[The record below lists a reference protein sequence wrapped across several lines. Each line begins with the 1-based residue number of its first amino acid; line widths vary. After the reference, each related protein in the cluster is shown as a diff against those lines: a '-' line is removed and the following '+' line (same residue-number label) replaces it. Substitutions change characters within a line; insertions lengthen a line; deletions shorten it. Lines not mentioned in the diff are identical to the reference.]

1 MWCLLD
7 ECRPLAPPPTTLT
20 PAQLVLSIV
29 LFFSRN
35 PQHDIYIILLIMEV
49 IRNIKLKHFKGF
61 VAGTGQLTQGA
72 IDASC
77 VNITHHAKLSTD
89 SAHMY
94 IS

>member
-1 MWCLLD
+1 
-7 ECRPLAPPPTTLT
+7 
-20 PAQLVLSIV
+20 
-29 LFFSRN
+29 
-35 PQHDIYIILLIMEV
+35 MEV

-77 VNITHHAKLSTD
+77 VNITHHGKLSTD

>member
-1 MWCLLD
+1 
-7 ECRPLAPPPTTLT
+7 
-20 PAQLVLSIV
+20 
-29 LFFSRN
+29 
-35 PQHDIYIILLIMEV
+35 MEV

-94 IS
+94 ISWETRSTAGQDKFICVKGMLSWHVGVWWTLCAVTSLVTIKFCIAL

>member
-1 MWCLLD
+1 
-7 ECRPLAPPPTTLT
+7 
-20 PAQLVLSIV
+20 
-29 LFFSRN
+29 
-35 PQHDIYIILLIMEV
+35 MEV